1 MILWW
6 IAVILVLLGG
16 TLGIMV
22 MAKMFIAKENDR
34 DEGR

>member
-1 MILWW
+1 MIPWW

-22 MAKMFIAKENDR
+22 MAIMFIAKENDR